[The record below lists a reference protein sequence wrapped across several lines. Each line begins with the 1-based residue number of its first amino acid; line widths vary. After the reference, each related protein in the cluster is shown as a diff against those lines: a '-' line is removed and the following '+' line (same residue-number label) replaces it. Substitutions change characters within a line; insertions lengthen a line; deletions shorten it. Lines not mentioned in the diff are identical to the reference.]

1 MFKYTI
7 KRVLQSLGTVLIV
20 VSIVSL
26 LLSLMPTDYFF
37 TEEQLIKLTDK
48 QKEDQLAAAGLLDS
62 PIVQLFRFLENLILK
77 FDLGTSRRIQA
88 GVPVIKVIG
97 DKFAISM
104 RLGCIALVI
113 SLILGVP
120 MGILQARHKDHLFDH
135 IGAAYTIFVN
145 AVPRLVSYSLVLVI
159 GAAFYLVAFS
169 TVRLVGD
176 ALFSDAIRSH
186 AAQTQNLAAALG
198 EKLGS
203 DTADA
208 FHQRLLQAA
217 SQSGGRLL
225 VVDAD
230 GKVTYDTFGER
241 CGTLLALGEVRS
253 VLRGEKDADYGFHLR
268 DGAGKTQAPS
278 VLDALTGR
286 DISRVWVGCFV
297 SPLEADGQR
306 TGALLLLT
314 DVQETVDS
322 LISVRDRMAFIFLL
336 ALTAVLVLAGLI
348 SRIVTRPV
356 AELSG
361 GIERMSKGDYEYR
374 VHVQGKGEMAQLA
387 AAFNQMS
394 EQVHNLDEAR
404 NQFVSNASHE
414 LKTPLATI
422 KILVESMMYQ
432 DDMDPQLRREFLGDI
447 DKEIDRLSSVVGDLL
462 TLVHIDSH
470 KLRLRREMMVLA
482 DTVRE
487 TAARLGP
494 LAKKRGQQ
502 IVVHIQD
509 ECEMF
514 ADPGKL
520 AQVCYNII
528 ENAIKYTPDGGTIT
542 VSLAKAGRD
551 AVLEIADTGV
561 GIPETDLPHVFD
573 RFYRVDKARSRETGG
588 TGLGLSIV
596 KQIVRLHAGTVTVAS
611 EYGKGTTFTVQL
623 PVK

>member
-1 MFKYTI
+1 MNDRMEQEIRRTI
-7 KRVLQSLGTVLIV
+7 LRLQASMPEPRNRQTPVFT
-20 VSIVSL
+20 L
-26 LLSLMPTDYFF
+26 LR
-37 TEEQLIKLTDK
+37 I
-48 QKEDQLAAAGLLDS
+48 AAGEINAGLLLG
-62 PIVQLFRFLENLILK
+62 LFAGALIFGLLSVRALSMPMLTIFCTAPMPMLLLFHRYVLASNQNMRELEATFPYSYPEMLAAR
-77 FDLGTSRRIQA
+77 S
-88 GVPVIKVIG
+88 V
-97 DKFAISM
+97 
-104 RLGCIALVI
+104 VI
-113 SLILGVP
+113 SCW
-120 MGILQARHKDHLFDH
+120 MF
-135 IGAAYTIFVN
+135 
-145 AVPRLVSYSLVLVI
+145 
-159 GAAFYLVAFS
+159 
-169 TVRLVGD
+169 
-176 ALFSDAIRSH
+176 
-186 AAQTQNLAAALG
+186 
-198 EKLGS
+198 
-203 DTADA
+203 
-208 FHQRLLQAA
+208 
-217 SQSGGRLL
+217 
-225 VVDAD
+225 
-230 GKVTYDTFGER
+230 
-241 CGTLLALGEVRS
+241 
-253 VLRGEKDADYGFHLR
+253 
-268 DGAGKTQAPS
+268 
-278 VLDALTGR
+278 
-286 DISRVWVGCFV
+286 
-297 SPLEADGQR
+297 
-306 TGALLLLT
+306 GALLLLT

-528 ENAIKYTPDGGTIT
+528 ENAIKYTPDGGHIRVTAGSEGET
-542 VSLAKAGRD
+542 VWME
-551 AVLEIADTGV
+551 VADDGI
-561 GIPETDLPHVFD
+561 GIPEADRSRIFE
-573 RFYRVDKARSRETGG
+573 RFYRVDKARSRESGG
-588 TGLGLSIV
+588 TGLGLSIATEIV
-596 KQIVRLHAGTVTVAS
+596 QRHHGTLTLVDRPGPGTTVRL
-611 EYGKGTTFTVQL
+611 EL
-623 PVK
+623 PITQPIGGEESHE